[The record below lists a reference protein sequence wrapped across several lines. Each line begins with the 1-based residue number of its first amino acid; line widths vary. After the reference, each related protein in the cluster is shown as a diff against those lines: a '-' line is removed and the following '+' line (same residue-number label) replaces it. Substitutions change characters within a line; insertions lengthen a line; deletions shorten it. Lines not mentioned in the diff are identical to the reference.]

1 MADWKRY
8 EARPCTLTSMRQV
21 FAHDAVVDMDP
32 DADAAALGAAVTV
45 ALCGHWEH
53 PPPCPEAPHH
63 TDAVRADRGVHL
75 RILFATDPDREQA
88 VRRRIEAALATGR
101 LRGADGT
108 LTRWRL
114 RSSNTGAVIAAE
126 ADHGERLARG

>member
-1 MADWKRY
+1 
-8 EARPCTLTSMRQV
+8 MRKV

-32 DADAAALGAAVTV
+32 DADTAAPGAAVAV

-53 PPPCPEAPHH
+53 APPCPDAPHYI
-63 TDAVRADRGVHL
+63 DAVRTDRGVQL
-75 RILFATDPDREQA
+75 RILFATDSDREQA

-101 LRGADGT
+101 LRGPDGT

-114 RSSNTGAVIAAE
+114 RSSQSGAVTTSEI
-126 ADHGERLARG
+126 DHGERLTRS